1 MDVLEKKKT
10 KMQKT
15 AQKTKKAKPRVK
27 NQKTSDRKMTDKINS
42 VQKEGEHSRNR
53 DEERARKREARR
65 RKVRRQ
71 KIAIVVVV
79 VLLLVG
85 IGSSIVFCLPALRV
99 SRKLSAGDK
108 YTRNSDYQMAQT
120 SYEEALQI
128 DPTTVKAYRCL
139 AQNDLEQND
148 STAAKEILYTGWE
161 TTQDEGLLNY
171 YCTVILNEAV
181 AELNDK
187 ICNMG
192 TVDKCVQVLEKNP
205 ANADAISLLDT
216 CYKRL
221 FRKEDENPVCTLF
234 MDEDVSTE
242 SCQYDAYEQNVRRMY
257 AVYVSQPSDELLA
270 CLTHYMLLDAEQIYF
285 TSAHAESYLTLLKE
299 INQTINNTQVTDLIA
314 CLDKAMEMKQY
325 FAGMF
330 GEFEDGNFES
340 AKDFILTNEYQEL
353 RDSFIN
359 GNSGYWAGSDFIPVN
374 QDNLVLHYG
383 ENGYQFSFLDYNDYE
398 NTQGVIT
405 VWGNVQMDDGVQR
418 TSISYEPASEN
429 GEYYPHKEYVIIYC
443 YTNVGNAAQHMPQ
456 MNFHFETRT
465 TTEEGMTTDAIFD
478 WGGEHEWEKSY

>member
-1 MDVLEKKKT
+1 MDVLEK
-10 KMQKT
+10 
-15 AQKTKKAKPRVK
+15 
-27 NQKTSDRKMTDKINS
+27 
-42 VQKEGEHSRNR
+42 QKEGKHSGNR

-71 KIAIVVVV
+71 KIAIVVIAV
-79 VLLLVG
+79 VLLAG
-85 IGSSIVFCLPALRV
+85 IGGSIIFCLPALRV
-99 SRKLSAGDK
+99 SRKLSAGDR
-108 YTRNSDYQMAQT
+108 YTQNSDYQMAQT

-139 AQNDLEQND
+139 AQNDLVQKD

-161 TTQDEGLLNY
+161 TTQDESLLNY

-187 ICNMG
+187 ICDMG
-192 TVDKCVQVLEKNP
+192 TVEKCIQVLEKSP
-205 ANADAISLLDT
+205 SNADAFSLLNT
-216 CYKRL
+216 CYERL
-221 FRKEDENPVCTLF
+221 FAKEEEKQVCTLF
-234 MDEDVSTE
+234 MDEDASAET
-242 SCQYDAYEQNVRRMY
+242 CQYDAYEQNVRRMY
-257 AVYVSQPSDELLA
+257 AVYQTQPSEELLA
-270 CLTHYMLLDAEQIYF
+270 CLTRYLLLEPEQVYF
-285 TSAHAESYLTLLKE
+285 TSAHAESYLALLKE
-299 INQTINNTQVTDLIA
+299 INQTIDHAQVADLIA
-314 CLDKAMEMKQY
+314 CLENAMEIKQY

-330 GEFEDGNFES
+330 TEFENGNFES
-340 AKDFILTNEYQEL
+340 AKDFILGQEYQEL

-359 GNSGYWAGSDFIPVN
+359 GESGYWAGADFIPVN

-383 ENGYQFSFLDYNDYE
+383 EKGYQFSFLDYNEYE

-429 GEYYPHKEYVIIYC
+429 GEYYPHTEYVIIYC
-443 YTNVGNAAQHMPQ
+443 YTNVGNAAQIMPQ

-465 TTEEGMTTDAIFD
+465 STEDGMTTEAVFD